1 MNKNELWNAFMGG
14 SSSNIQEGLIL
25 RLKANEE
32 ANENDIIFVGGSTF
46 LVAELIKFM
55 KSWRE
60 KLNINKSFVVKKLDN
75 NFSDMKVGE
84 NMLIATPK
92 IIDEYINQ
100 IPKGI
105 NVNIKT
111 LRKDLALTYNAD
123 TTCPVTTGIFLRIVS
138 EAAYED
144 FLIKFIFWRV
154 IDHESKT
161 ASKLACGGHHLKSP
175 QYLVKK
181 D

>member
-1 MNKNELWNAFMGG
+1 MGFV
-14 SSSNIQEGLIL
+14 IL
-25 RLKANEE
+25 A
-32 ANENDIIFVGGSTF
+32 
-46 LVAELIKFM
+46 FM

-60 KLNINKSFVVKKLDN
+60 KLNINKSFVVKKLDK

-144 FLIKFIFWRV
+144 FLNGEKNITPFWRV
-154 IDHESKT
+154 VDHESKT
-161 ASKLACGGHHLKSP
+161 ASKLACGINFI
-175 QYLVKK
+175 KK
-181 D
+181 QRREENIN

>member
-1 MNKNELWNAFMGG
+1 MGFVIFACMKNW
-14 SSSNIQEGLIL
+14 
-25 RLKANEE
+25 K
-32 ANENDIIFVGGSTF
+32 
-46 LVAELIKFM
+46 
-55 KSWRE
+55 E
-60 KLNINKSFVVKKLDN
+60 KLNTNKSFVVKKLDK
-75 NFSDMKVGE
+75 NFSDMKEGE

-144 FLIKFIFWRV
+144 FLNGEKNITPFWRV
-154 IDHESKT
+154 VDHESKT
-161 ASKLACGGHHLKSP
+161 ANKLACGINFI
-175 QYLVKK
+175 KK
-181 D
+181 RRREENII

>member
-1 MNKNELWNAFMGG
+1 MGFV
-14 SSSNIQEGLIL
+14 IL
-25 RLKANEE
+25 A
-32 ANENDIIFVGGSTF
+32 
-46 LVAELIKFM
+46 FM

-60 KLNINKSFVVKKLDN
+60 KLNINKSFVVKKLDK

-105 NVNIKT
+105 NINIKT

-144 FLIKFIFWRV
+144 FLNGEKNITPFWRV
-154 IDHESKT
+154 VDHESKT
-161 ASKLACGGHHLKSP
+161 ASKLACGINFI
-175 QYLVKK
+175 KK
-181 D
+181 RRREENIN

>member
-1 MNKNELWNAFMGG
+1 MKN
-14 SSSNIQEGLIL
+14 
-25 RLKANEE
+25 
-32 ANENDIIFVGGSTF
+32 
-46 LVAELIKFM
+46 
-55 KSWRE
+55 WRE
-60 KLNINKSFVVKKLDN
+60 KLNINKSFVVKKLDK

-92 IIDEYINQ
+92 IIDEYMNQ

-144 FLIKFIFWRV
+144 FLNGEKNITPFWRV
-154 IDHESKT
+154 VDHESKT
-161 ASKLACGGHHLKSP
+161 ASKLACGI
-175 QYLVKK
+175 YFIKK
-181 D
+181 RRRKENII